1 MEKNNEAVSNLLDKA
16 KADLMENMKERDIA
30 AIIWDLSEAGFP
42 YLPEIEL
49 PDSTPEDPKT
59 VRITGLYSY
68 KGKLYII
75 EEDVADIDFEDFYNP
90 DNEVKPVIVSLTPD
104 LAAKYLGNP
113 EEEKGY
119 TTDGDLEEWLAIA
132 DCYFQALAEE

>member
-1 MEKNNEAVSNLLDKA
+1 MEKNNEAVANLLDKA
-16 KADLMENMKERDIA
+16 KGDLMENMKERGIA
-30 AIIWDLSEAGFP
+30 AIVWDLSEAGFP

-68 KGKLYII
+68 EGKLYII
-75 EEDVADIDFEDFYNP
+75 EEDVADINFDDFYNP
-90 DNEVKPVIVSLTPD
+90 DTEVKPVVVSLTPD
-104 LAAKYLGNP
+104 LASKYLGDP
-113 EEEKGY
+113 EKEPGY
-119 TTDGDLEEWLAIA
+119 TLDGDLEEWLAIA